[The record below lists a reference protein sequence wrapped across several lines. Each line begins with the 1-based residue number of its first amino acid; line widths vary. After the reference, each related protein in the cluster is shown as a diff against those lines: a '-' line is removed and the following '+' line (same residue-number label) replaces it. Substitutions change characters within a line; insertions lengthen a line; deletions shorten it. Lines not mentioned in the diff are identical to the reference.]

1 MGDTKKKCRQSNIE
15 YLKYGFIPS
24 SGNTPECPLKTNER
38 LPMYLISEKK
48 SSGKQGMKGFVLF
61 SITSRQIS
69 CANNFNNYVLFCDA
83 ESEPSTTSL
92 Y

>member
-38 LPMYLISEKK
+38 LPMYLISEKDY
-48 SSGKQGMKGFVLF
+48 LN
-61 SITSRQIS
+61 IS
-69 CANNFNNYVLFCDA
+69 EKFRKTRHKRICIIFNHFETNFMREQL
-83 ESEPSTTSL
+83 
-92 Y
+92 